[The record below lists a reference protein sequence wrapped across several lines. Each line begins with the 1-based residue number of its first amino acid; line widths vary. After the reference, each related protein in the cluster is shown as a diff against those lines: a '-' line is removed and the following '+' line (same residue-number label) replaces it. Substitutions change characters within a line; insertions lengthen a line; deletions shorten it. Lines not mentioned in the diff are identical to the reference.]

1 MDIKASS
8 WCFVFLTFLLFVVV
22 IAVDQKHIEQLR
34 AENQQLK
41 EQLDK
46 TCTAYCDYQLP
57 E

>member
-1 MDIKASS
+1 MNY
-8 WCFVFLTFLLFVVV
+8 LTLVAILFGMLSGS
-22 IAVDQKHIEQLR
+22 ITYNATQQGTIDQLR